1 MSKGARRKRQTRP
14 WQNAD
19 AMRDISHL
27 LGASSSTVATDLEMD
42 GYEVSEVPEHKADKD
57 YICPD
62 CGNVIPQGEAHVV
75 VFPDG
80 RPGSAAPL
88 APPLLAPRG
97 ASLRRPLGGRLDC
110 RVPSPW

>member
-75 VFPDG
+75 VFPDDD
-80 RPGSAAPL
+80 PD
-88 APPLLAPRG
+88 
-97 ASLRRPLGGRLDC
+97 LRRHWHRHCWRLEVRRSGGSWEDG
-110 RVPSPW
+110 